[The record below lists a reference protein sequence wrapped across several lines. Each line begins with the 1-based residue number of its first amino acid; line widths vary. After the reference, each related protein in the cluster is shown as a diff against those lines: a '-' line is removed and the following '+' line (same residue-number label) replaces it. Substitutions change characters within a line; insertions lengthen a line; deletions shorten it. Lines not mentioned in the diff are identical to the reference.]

1 LIKELLIKWIF
12 FITLGVSILH
22 AQQQNQ
28 QDQYITVIGDS
39 LMGKMIS
46 GESIR
51 EVYGHVVLTQGKV
64 VITCDKAVQYLSR
77 NNADLEGNVIAKQDS
92 LTILTPRAN
101 YFGNEKR
108 SRSVSGVTLNDTKV
122 ILTADS
128 GDYFF
133 KDDRAFFQGHVKMY
147 DTTSTLTSEEMT
159 YFKSQNRM
167 IAVNNVR
174 IVDSTNTIEADSLE
188 YFRTT
193 KITFANRNV
202 KIHSSGNNTIIYGD
216 HLEDYAQRSYTLIN
230 KNPLLIQIDSS
241 KTQDTTA
248 ALSSDKTSIAGSDS
262 SGHDIKPDSSA
273 IHVDTLIIRSNIMEA
288 YRDTIN
294 RFEATD
300 SVRILRGAFA
310 SVNDYTIYFRNQE
323 RIVTKKMGHVRPQ
336 PILWNEGTQMTGD
349 SIAIHLNNN
358 RIRLLDVIGNAFLL
372 SQNEIY
378 KKRYDQISGEKI
390 FIAFDSTGITSTEV
404 KGQVLSIY
412 FMYDK
417 DSANGLTKSSAQNA
431 MILFKDRK
439 VSTVKMF
446 LFVKSDYY
454 PENMVEHRELSYT
467 LPGYVIFTNRPT
479 KKDLINK

>member
-1 LIKELLIKWIF
+1 
-12 FITLGVSILH
+12 
-22 AQQQNQ
+22 
-28 QDQYITVIGDS
+28 
-39 LMGKMIS
+39 MGKMVV

-92 LTILTPRAN
+92 LTILTPKAN

-133 KDDRAFFQGHVKMY
+133 KEDRAFFQGDVKMY
-147 DTTSTLTSEEMT
+147 DTASTLTSKEMT

-167 IAVNNVR
+167 VAVNNVK
-174 IVDSTNTIEADSLE
+174 IVDSTNIIEADSLE

-193 KITFANRNV
+193 RIAFANSNV
-202 KIHSSGNNTIIYGD
+202 KILSTGNNTIIYGD

-241 KTQDTTA
+241 KTRDTTA
-248 ALSSDKTSIAGSDS
+248 NIISNKNPGARLNSAGQNVNHDS
-262 SGHDIKPDSSA
+262 VA
-273 IHVDTLIIRSNIMEA
+273 VHVDTLIIRSNIMEA
-288 YRDTIN
+288 YRDTVN

-323 RIVTKKMGHVRPQ
+323 RIVTKKMGQQRPQ
-336 PILWNEGTQMTGD
+336 PILWNENTQMTGD
-349 SIAIHLNNN
+349 SIAIHLHNN
-358 RIRLLDVIGNAFLL
+358 RIRLLDVIGNGFLL

-390 FIAFDSTGITSTEV
+390 FISFDSTGIISTEV

-412 FMYDK
+412 FMYEK
-417 DSANGLTKSSAQNA
+417 DSPNGLTKSSAQNA
-431 MILFKDRK
+431 LILFKDRK
-439 VSTVKMF
+439 VSTVKMYSF
-446 LFVKSDYY
+446 PKSDYY
-454 PENMVEHRELSYT
+454 PEKMVENKELSFT

-479 KKDLINK
+479 KKDLIIK

>member
-1 LIKELLIKWIF
+1 MI
-12 FITLGVSILH
+12 H

-28 QDQYITVIGDS
+28 QDQFITVIGDS
-39 LMGKMIS
+39 LKGKMIG

-77 NNADLEGNVIAKQDS
+77 NDADLEGNVIAKQDT
-92 LTILTPRAN
+92 LTILTPKAH
-101 YFGNEKR
+101 YFGNDKR

-133 KDDRAFFQGHVKMY
+133 KDDRAFFEGHVKMY
-147 DTTSTLTSEEMT
+147 DTATTLTSDQMT

-167 IAVNNVR
+167 VAVSNVK
-174 IVDSTNTIEADSLE
+174 IIDSTNIIEADSLE
-188 YFRTT
+188 HFRSTR
-193 KITFANRNV
+193 ITFANHNV
-202 KIHSSGNNTIIYGD
+202 KILSTGNNTIIYGD
-216 HLEDYAQRSYTLIN
+216 HLEDYGQRSYTLIN

-241 KTQDTTA
+241 KTQDTTVHIN
-248 ALSSDKTSIAGSDS
+248 SN
-262 SGHDIKPDSSA
+262 IKPNPDSV
-273 IHVDTLIIRSNIMEA
+273 IVHVDTLIIKSNIMEA
-288 YRDTIN
+288 YRDTTN
-294 RFEATD
+294 RFEASD
-300 SVRILRGAFA
+300 SVRILRGTFA
-310 SVNDYTIYFRNQE
+310 SVNDYTIYFRKQE
-323 RIVTKKMGHVRPQ
+323 RIVTKKMGQQKPQ
-336 PILWNEGTQMTGD
+336 PILWNENTQMTGD
-349 SIAIHLNNN
+349 SIVIHLHNN

-390 FIAFDSTGITSTEV
+390 FISFDSTGITSTEV

-412 FMYDK
+412 FMYEK
-417 DSANGLTKSSAQNA
+417 NSGNGLTKSSAQNA

-439 VSTVKMF
+439 VDTVKMF
-446 LFVKSDYY
+446 IFPKSDYY
-454 PENMVEHRELSYT
+454 PEKMVEDKELSYT
-467 LPGYVIFTNRPT
+467 LPGFVIFTNRPT

>member
-1 LIKELLIKWIF
+1 M
-12 FITLGVSILH
+12 LH

-28 QDQYITVIGDS
+28 QDQFITVIGDS
-39 LMGKMIS
+39 LMGKMVA

-64 VITCDKAVQYLSR
+64 VITCDKAIQYLSR

-92 LTILTPRAN
+92 LTILTPKAN

-133 KDDRAFFQGHVKMY
+133 KQDMAFFQGHVKMY
-147 DTTSTLTSEEMT
+147 DTASTLTSKEMT

-167 IAVNNVR
+167 VAINNVK

-193 KITFANRNV
+193 RIAFANSNV
-202 KIHSSGNNTIIYGD
+202 KILSTGNNTIIYGD

-230 KNPLLIQIDSS
+230 KNPFLIQIDSS
-241 KTQDTTA
+241 ESKDTTTNI
-248 ALSSDKTSIAGSDS
+248 SSDKNLNPNS
-262 SGHDIKPDSSA
+262 ST
-273 IHVDTLIIRSNIMEA
+273 VRLDTLMIRSNIMEA
-288 YRDTIN
+288 YRDTVN

-323 RIVTKKMGHVRPQ
+323 RIVTKKMAQKRPQ
-336 PILWNEGTQMTGD
+336 PILWNENTQMTGD
-349 SIAIHLNNN
+349 SIAIHLHNN
-358 RIRLLDVIGNAFLL
+358 RIRLLDVIGNGFLL
-372 SQNEIY
+372 SQNALY

-390 FIAFDSTGITSTEV
+390 FISFDSTGITSTDV

-412 FMYDK
+412 FMYEK
-417 DSANGLTKSSAQNA
+417 DSPNGLTKSSSQNA

-439 VSTVKMF
+439 VSTVKMYSF
-446 LFVKSDYY
+446 PKSDYY
-454 PENMVEHRELSYT
+454 PEKMVESKELSFT
-467 LPGYVIFTNRPT
+467 LPEYVIFTNRPT
-479 KKDLINK
+479 KKNLIIK